1 MRSDAGLHVTPP
13 KLQGFHKAIPN
24 GTTHGLWG
32 ATFGPLLF
40 KPPFRFP
47 LRRGPHFRSSGRGRS
62 PHEYL
67 PPQTHITTIFF
78 GCPLTKSDGIPPEC
92 QWVNMPGEES
102 SFREG
107 EKQKSF
113 TRFTESG
120 RLL

>member
-1 MRSDAGLHVTPP
+1 MGYGEQLSGHCYSSPLSDFPFAG
-13 KLQGFHKAIPN
+13 GRIS
-24 GTTHGLWG
+24 GL
-32 ATFGPLLF
+32 AAEAAAPMN
-40 KPPFRFP
+40 
-47 LRRGPHFRSSGRGRS
+47 
-62 PHEYL
+62 YL